1 MYSPRKGYLDVVCQ
15 ILCHLKRYHL
25 QKGYYFR
32 KHEDRGVVFYTNV
45 GLVEDTKSTTGYCTK
60 VKGNL
65 ATWRKKQTVMAKS
78 SAEAEYTTS
87 AQGVLELI

>member
-1 MYSPRKGYLDVVCQ
+1 
-15 ILCHLKRYHL
+15 
-25 QKGYYFR
+25 
-32 KHEDRGVVFYTNV
+32 VFYTNV

-65 ATWRKKQTVMAKS
+65 ATWRKKQAVMAKS

-87 AQGVLELI
+87 AQGV

>member
-1 MYSPRKGYLDVVCQ
+1 M
-15 ILCHLKRYHL
+15 
-25 QKGYYFR
+25 QKVYYFR
-32 KHEDRGVVFYTNV
+32 KHEERGVELYTNIS
-45 GLVEDTKSTTGYCTK
+45 LFEDTKSTTGYCTK

-78 SAEAEYTTS
+78 SVEAEYTTS